1 MVLVGAMLVSST
13 ETVWAGEITPN
24 KNKTVSVKDYS
35 NQNISLAKGDE
46 MGRFNMGS
54 TVILL
59 MPPGTVVGQADLD
72 AGAIVKVGQR
82 LAVLT

>member
-13 ETVWAGEITPN
+13 ETVWAGEVTPT
-24 KNKTVSVKDYS
+24 KNKKVSVTDYAG
-35 NQNISLAKGDE
+35 QDISLAKGDE

-59 MPPGTVVGQADLD
+59 MPQGTVEPLAELGAGDAVRVGQKLAK
-72 AGAIVKVGQR
+72 IV
-82 LAVLT
+82 